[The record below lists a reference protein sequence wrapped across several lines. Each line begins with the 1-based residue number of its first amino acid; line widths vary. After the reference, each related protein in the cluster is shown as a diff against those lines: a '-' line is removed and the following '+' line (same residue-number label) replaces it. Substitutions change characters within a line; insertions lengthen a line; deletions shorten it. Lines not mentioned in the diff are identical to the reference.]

1 MLRVSVCGGQP
12 YLNPVIRNGR
22 VRDKWAD
29 YKGTPT
35 HFQKGTYALRYKQGT
50 RLVFTTVGK
59 ALDAALMAQRRK
71 EVEFQ
76 AASTGLLIQHTRQT
90 APADPK
96 KPKTEIK
103 EAIKKFLDDVA
114 MRDRPATEQGYRFT
128 LELFMAANPGLK
140 TLEEIEREHCVGFV
154 HYLRDK
160 RKVVNR
166 TISNHLTTV
175 GTLLRFFKR
184 EMPLDG
190 RDWPRYTQKSIIVYT
205 EDRLGT
211 LLDAATPEE
220 RLLLM
225 FFLGSGGRERE
236 VEFTCWTD
244 LNFETKMVTF
254 TAKPDLKF
262 SLKDYEERSV
272 PLPDDLLEE
281 LKLHRAANPK
291 SRLVFPTK
299 KGKPNSHFLRIIK
312 DVALRAGLN
321 CGHCINKVGESCL
334 QNPVCALWQLHHLR
348 RTFASRHYASG
359 VEPMALK
366 ELMGHSDLETTERYL
381 AEFRKSSEAT
391 RTMVNRAFGDLFKS
405 TPRLVA

>member
-1 MLRVSVCGGQP
+1 LVPKKGLLALPSESTVSSVAIPIAILPFGQNRISSNPSVLKPRRDEMANQTVALMLRVSVCGGQP
-12 YLNPVIRNGR
+12 YLNPVMRNGK

-211 LLDAATPEE
+211 LSWMPGHAESAR
-220 RLLLM
+220 RLM
-225 FFLGSGGRERE
+225 
-236 VEFTCWTD
+236 
-244 LNFETKMVTF
+244 
-254 TAKPDLKF
+254 A
-262 SLKDYEERSV
+262 
-272 PLPDDLLEE
+272 
-281 LKLHRAANPK
+281 
-291 SRLVFPTK
+291 FP
-299 KGKPNSHFLRIIK
+299 
-312 DVALRAGLN
+312 A
-321 CGHCINKVGESCL
+321 E
-334 QNPVCALWQLHHLR
+334 LR
-348 RTFASRHYASG
+348 RLAAEIESRY
-359 VEPMALK
+359 
-366 ELMGHSDLETTERYL
+366 TTI
-381 AEFRKSSEAT
+381 
-391 RTMVNRAFGDLFKS
+391 
-405 TPRLVA
+405 